1 MIPDA
6 ECIRV
11 ISEILS
17 DLKLGK
23 FAIKVSDFVFVYP
36 CTARQEWNVVHQ
48 IIV

>member
-11 ISEILS
+11 ISEVLT

-23 FAIKVSDFVFVYP
+23 FVVKVRDMLLKIHNFGS
-36 CTARQEWNVVHQ
+36 
-48 IIV
+48 